1 MNRSLAKAYGLRLP
15 GPLARIFGPPP
26 LVGDEDP
33 QLYKELFSLLADE
46 YRPNDIVAWLL
57 VKDLADLHWERL
69 RERRLKAEV
78 IKIYQE
84 QPAEESDRPITFV
97 MNLLRIDGFS
107 LIGKR
112 PGRCSKTAILFCVKR
127 KNGLAMQSKCCAR
140 FRTGNLFDCAILP
153 RNTQKHGSET

>member
-1 MNRSLAKAYGLRLP
+1 MNRSLAKAYGPRLP
-15 GPLARIFGPPP
+15 GPLARIFRPPP

-97 MNLLRIDGFS
+97 I
-107 LIGKR
+107 R
-112 PGRCSKTAILFCVKR
+112 PEDAQL
-127 KNGLAMQSKCCAR
+127 
-140 FRTGNLFDCAILP
+140 
-153 RNTQKHGSET
+153 